1 MEFTKNNSANFHVCE
16 LVVDSDKAKITAD
29 TIELRIFEII
39 EGGTYKIYDWNDS
52 TFKSTAT
59 TTQEDS
65 CTHKTVD
72 NGTYN
77 TGIFENNMAIDKDA
91 FTSGVTYVFEFY
103 NNSESELVSQTRTVW
118 GTYGP
123 MALEDTSGV
132 IQAQTDKMNFTGN
145 DIDAT
150 LDGEKVT
157 VEAIDTDVVDAASLK
172 ADAVVEIQAG
182 LGTTANQTA
191 IINAIAALNNLA
203 SSAEL
208 DAAQTSIE
216 ALINAL
222 NNLTAAEVVTS
233 LKASTGW
240 TEGGT
245 ATFTTLMKALYAMAK
260 GKFSKSGDDYTFY
273 DDDDTTELF
282 TLSIATSGR
291 TSS

>member
-77 TGIFENNMAIDKDA
+77 TGIFENDMAIDKDA

-157 VEAIDTDVVDAASLK
+157 VEAIDDDAISAGSL
-172 ADAVVEIQAG
+172 
-182 LGTTANQTA
+182 
-191 IINAIAALNNLA
+191 
-203 SSAEL
+203 SSAAVSKITDGIESL
-208 DAAQTSIE
+208 TSYKRIYG
-216 ALINAL
+216 IN
-222 NNLTAAEVVTS
+222 
-233 LKASTGW
+233 
-240 TEGGT
+240 
-245 ATFTTLMKALYAMAK
+245 Y
-260 GKFSKSGDDYTFY
+260 GKFSY
-273 DDDDTTELF
+273 DTATKKLTIYDPTDSTTALF
-282 TLSIATSGR
+282 VLNLSVDNQR
-291 TSS
+291 TSEAP